1 MFEKEVVIDGKG
13 HLLGRLSSVV
23 AKEVLRGQKVVVVRC
38 EQIVQSGSMYRNKLK
53 YKEYLNKQ
61 RNPNPRRGGAFHFRA
76 PSRMFWKAVRGMVPR
91 KTARGEAALGRLKT
105 FEGIPYPYD
114 HKRRMV
120 IPDAL
125 KVLHLRDFRKYTVLG
140 ELAAEMGWK
149 QSKVVSKLEERRKE
163 KSDKYWEL
171 KQKKI
176 TARKNA
182 EKNKE
187 LAGVKKELEKYGF

>member
-23 AKEVLRGQKVVVVRC
+23 AKEILSGQKVVVVRC
-38 EQIVQSGSMYRNKLK
+38 EQIVQSGSMFRNQKK
-53 YKEYLNKQ
+53 FREYLNKAK
-61 RNPNPRRGGAFHFRA
+61 NPNPRRGAFHFRA

-91 KTARGEAALGRLKT
+91 KSAKGEAALGRLKAL
-105 FEGIPYPYD
+105 EGIPYPYD

-120 IPDAL
+120 IPNAL
-125 KVLHLRDFRKYTVLG
+125 KCLHLKDHRKYTVLG

-149 QSKVVSKLEERRKE
+149 LSKVVTKLEERRKE
-163 KSDKYWEL
+163 KSEKFWEL
-171 KQKKI
+171 KQRKV
-176 TARKNA
+176 TAKKNA

-187 LAGVKKELEKYGF
+187 LVSVKKELEKYGF